1 MHKLWT
7 FELSSS
13 CLLVSLVCRN
23 YHSIYASVS
32 NFDNRRKKNIKV
44 RMNYR
49 NNIKLL
55 YISIVYKLLEF
66 GFISNEILWSLWLC
80 VNWELETYL
89 AETFL
94 WIIIKFM
101 IWGYGIAHFISTKWG
116 EAINAISCK
125 NGLRL
130 HIILCKIVP

>member
-13 CLLVSLVCRN
+13 CLRVSLVCRN

-32 NFDNRRKKNIKV
+32 NFDNRRKRNIKV
-44 RMNYR
+44 RIDIDVSNWIFR
-49 NNIKLL
+49 
-55 YISIVYKLLEF
+55 
-66 GFISNEILWSLWLC
+66 FISNKILSSLWLW

-89 AETFL
+89 AGTFL
-94 WIIIKFM
+94 YIIIKFM

-116 EAINAISCK
+116 EAINALSCK

-130 HIILCKIVP
+130 HIILCKIVT